1 MSITR
6 KVKDPNSTLDF
17 VVDWSAWL
25 ETDTISAVSWTVPT
39 GITQTTSSFADTTA
53 TIWLMGGTAK
63 AIYLIGCR
71 ITTAAGRIEDHSF
84 EILIAEK

>member
-6 KVKDPNSTLDF
+6 KIKDPNSTLDF

-25 ETDTISAVSWTVPT
+25 EADTITAVTWTVPT
-39 GITQTTSSFADTTA
+39 GISQTSSSFTTTTA
-53 TIWLMGGTAK
+53 TVWLSGGTAK

-84 EILIAEK
+84 EILAAEK